1 MKKSLVI
8 STLLFAISSLA
19 SYADSVQSV
28 THEIRYERYHKN
40 GDAHSGGQIEWTLAK
55 GSIDL
60 SDPGQPGLI
69 FDFDV
74 DRDIYLNSDNDFRFH
89 GWDTQFKLSKS
100 YDWGKFKLIG
110 LEYDVNDG
118 LVNHTVNG
126 KKISVQETSYEDYN
140 YTTGPIWKLYGGAL
154 ETFLAY
160 DRNSLTGTGRWGF
173 DVDFEKT
180 WFKKTG
186 NWGTV
191 SLWNNTE
198 FHYRFEDKNRFYG
211 YAGNNLNIYS
221 ETSLLYRTPNYGPF
235 YGSVEAYGEMF
246 TNTKDTVNRLGTTYK
261 LMPLVGAQWKVNH
274 FSFNPYVSY
283 EVFDKKT
290 TFYKDKQN
298 KYDRTDNR
306 RTVTDNNELAIGLI
320 IKWTK

>member
-19 SYADSVQSV
+19 SYADSIQSV
-28 THEIRYERYHKN
+28 THEIRYERSHAN

-74 DRDIYLNSDNDFRFH
+74 DRDIYLNSDNDFTDH

-100 YDWGKFKLIG
+100 YDWGKFKFIG
-110 LEYDVNDG
+110 LEYDQ
-118 LVNHTVNG
+118 
-126 KKISVQETSYEDYN
+126 KKTTKNVVSEDYN
-140 YTTGPIWKLYGGAL
+140 YTMGPIWKLYGGNL

-160 DRNSLTGTGRWGF
+160 DRNSMTDADRWGF
-173 DVDFEKT
+173 DVDYDKT
-180 WFKKTG
+180 WLKKSG
-186 NWGTV
+186 KWGSV

-198 FHYRFEDKNRFYG
+198 LHYRFESKNKTYG
-211 YAGNNLNIYS
+211 YKENNLDFYN

-246 TNTKDTVNRLGTTYK
+246 ANTKDTINRLGTTYK
-261 LMPLVGAQWKVNH
+261 LMPLVGAQWKVDH

-283 EVFDKKT
+283 EVLDKKS
-290 TFYKDKQN
+290 TFYKDQQN
-298 KYDRTDNR
+298 KYDRADNR

>member
-8 STLLFAISSLA
+8 STLLFAVSSLA
-19 SYADSVQSV
+19 SYADSIQSV

-74 DRDIYLNSDNDFRFH
+74 DRDIYLNSDNDFTDH

-100 YDWGKFKLIG
+100 YDWGKFKFIG
-110 LEYDVNDG
+110 LEYDQ
-118 LVNHTVNG
+118 
-126 KKISVQETSYEDYN
+126 KKTTKNVVSEDYN
-140 YTTGPIWKLYGGAL
+140 YTMGPIWKLYGGNL

-160 DRNSLTGTGRWGF
+160 DRNSMTDADRWGF
-173 DVDFEKT
+173 DVDYDKT
-180 WFKKTG
+180 WLKKSG
-186 NWGTV
+186 KWGSV

-198 FHYRFEDKNRFYG
+198 LHYRFESKNKTYG
-211 YAGNNLNIYS
+211 YKENNLDFYN

-274 FSFNPYVSY
+274 FTFNPYVSY
-283 EVFDKKT
+283 EVFDRKT
-290 TFYKDKQN
+290 TFYKDQQN
-298 KYDRTDNR
+298 KYDRADNR

>member
-19 SYADSVQSV
+19 SYADSIQSV
-28 THEIRYERYHKN
+28 THEIRYERSHAN

-74 DRDIYLNSDNDFRFH
+74 DRDIYLNSDNDFTDH

-100 YDWGKFKLIG
+100 YDWGKFKFIG
-110 LEYDVNDG
+110 LEYDQ
-118 LVNHTVNG
+118 
-126 KKISVQETSYEDYN
+126 KKTTKNVVSEDYN
-140 YTTGPIWKLYGGAL
+140 YTMGPIWKLYGGNL

-160 DRNSLTGTGRWGF
+160 DRNSMTDADRWGF
-173 DVDFEKT
+173 DVDYDKT
-180 WFKKTG
+180 WLKKSG
-186 NWGTV
+186 KWGSV

-198 FHYRFEDKNRFYG
+198 LHYRFESKNKTYG
-211 YAGNNLNIYS
+211 YKENNLGFYN

-274 FSFNPYVSY
+274 FTFNPYVSY
-283 EVFDKKT
+283 EVFDRKT
-290 TFYKDKQN
+290 TFYKDQQN
-298 KYDRTDNR
+298 KYDRADNR

>member
-19 SYADSVQSV
+19 SYADSIQSV

-74 DRDIYLNSDNDFRFH
+74 DRDIYLNSDNDFTDH

-100 YDWGKFKLIG
+100 YDWGKFKFIG
-110 LEYDVNDG
+110 LEYDQ
-118 LVNHTVNG
+118 
-126 KKISVQETSYEDYN
+126 KKTTKNVVSEDYN
-140 YTTGPIWKLYGGAL
+140 YTMGPIWKLYGGNL

-160 DRNSLTGTGRWGF
+160 DRNSMTDADRWGF
-173 DVDFEKT
+173 DVDYDKT
-180 WFKKTG
+180 WLKKSG
-186 NWGTV
+186 KWGSV

-198 FHYRFEDKNRFYG
+198 LHYRFESKNKTYG
-211 YAGNNLNIYS
+211 YKENNLDFYN

-274 FSFNPYVSY
+274 FTFNPYVSY
-283 EVFDKKT
+283 EVFDRKT
-290 TFYKDKQN
+290 TFYKDQQN
-298 KYDRTDNR
+298 KYDKTDNR

>member
-19 SYADSVQSV
+19 SYADSIQSV
-28 THEIRYERYHKN
+28 THEIRYERSHAN

-74 DRDIYLNSDNDFRFH
+74 DRDIYLNSDNDFTDH

-100 YDWGKFKLIG
+100 YDWGKFKFIG
-110 LEYDVNDG
+110 LEYDQ
-118 LVNHTVNG
+118 
-126 KKISVQETSYEDYN
+126 KKTTKNVVSEDYN
-140 YTTGPIWKLYGGAL
+140 YTMGPIWKLYGGNL

-160 DRNSLTGTGRWGF
+160 DRNSMTDADRWGF
-173 DVDFEKT
+173 DVDYDKT
-180 WFKKTG
+180 WLKKSG
-186 NWGTV
+186 KWGTV

-198 FHYRFEDKNRFYG
+198 LHYRFESKNKTYG
-211 YAGNNLNIYS
+211 YKENNLDFYN

-274 FSFNPYVSY
+274 FTFNPYVSY
-283 EVFDKKT
+283 EVFDRKT
-290 TFYKDKQN
+290 TFYKDQQN
-298 KYDRTDNR
+298 KYDRADNR

>member
-28 THEIRYERYHKN
+28 THEIRYERSHKY

-69 FDFDV
+69 FDFDI
-74 DRDIYLNSDNDFRFH
+74 DRDIYLNSDDDFTDH
-89 GWDTQFKLSKS
+89 GWDTQFKLSKA
-100 YDWGKFKLIG
+100 YDWGKFKFIG
-110 LEYDVNDG
+110 LEYDQKRTTKNV
-118 LVNHTVNG
+118 VT
-126 KKISVQETSYEDYN
+126 EDYN
-140 YTTGPIWKLYGGAL
+140 YTTGPIWKLYGGYL

-160 DRNSLTGTGRWGF
+160 DRNSMTDADRWGI

-180 WFKKTG
+180 WFKKSG
-186 NWGTV
+186 DWGTV

-198 FHYRFEDKNRFYG
+198 LHYRFESENKTYR
-211 YAGNNLNIYS
+211 YADDNLDIYN

-235 YGSVEAYGEMF
+235 YASVEAYGELSK
-246 TNTKDTVNRLGTTYK
+246 NTEDDTRLSTTYK

-283 EVFDKKT
+283 EVFDRKT
-290 TFYKDKQN
+290 TFYKNDIVSDSN
-298 KYDRTDNR
+298 DRI
-306 RTVTDNNELAIGLI
+306 TVTDNNELAVGLI

>member
-28 THEIRYERYHKN
+28 THEIRYERSHKY

-69 FDFDV
+69 FDFDI
-74 DRDIYLNSDNDFRFH
+74 DRDIYLNSDDDFTDH
-89 GWDTQFKLSKS
+89 GWDTQFKLSKA
-100 YDWGKFKLIG
+100 YDWGKFKFIG
-110 LEYDVNDG
+110 LEYDQKRTTKNV
-118 LVNHTVNG
+118 VT
-126 KKISVQETSYEDYN
+126 EDYN
-140 YTTGPIWKLYGGAL
+140 YTTGPIWKLYGGYL

-160 DRNSLTGTGRWGF
+160 DRNSMTDADRWGI

-180 WFKKTG
+180 WFKKSG
-186 NWGTV
+186 DWGTV

-198 FHYRFEDKNRFYG
+198 LHYRFESENKTYR
-211 YAGNNLNIYS
+211 YADDNLDIYN

-235 YGSVEAYGEMF
+235 YGSVEAYGELSK
-246 TNTKDTVNRLGTTYK
+246 NTEDDTRLSTTYK

-283 EVFDKKT
+283 EVFDRKT
-290 TFYKDKQN
+290 TFYKNDIVSDSN
-298 KYDRTDNR
+298 DRI
-306 RTVTDNNELAIGLI
+306 TVTDNNELAVGLI

>member
-8 STLLFAISSLA
+8 STLLFAVSSLA

-74 DRDIYLNSDNDFRFH
+74 DRDIYLNSDNDFTDH

-100 YDWGKFKLIG
+100 YDWGKFKFIG
-110 LEYDVNDG
+110 LEYDQ
-118 LVNHTVNG
+118 
-126 KKISVQETSYEDYN
+126 KKTTKNVVSEDYN
-140 YTTGPIWKLYGGAL
+140 YTMGPIWKLYGGNL

-160 DRNSLTGTGRWGF
+160 DRNSMTDADRWGF
-173 DVDFEKT
+173 DVDYDKT
-180 WFKKTG
+180 WLKKSG
-186 NWGTV
+186 KWGSV

-198 FHYRFEDKNRFYG
+198 LHYRFESKNKTYG
-211 YAGNNLNIYS
+211 YKENNLDFYN

-235 YGSVEAYGEMF
+235 YGSVEAYSEMF
-246 TNTKDTVNRLGTTYK
+246 ANTEDPINRLGTTYK
-261 LMPLVGAQWKVNH
+261 LMPLVGAQWKVDH

-283 EVFDKKT
+283 EVLDKKS
-290 TFYKDKQN
+290 TFYKDQQN

>member
-19 SYADSVQSV
+19 SYADSIQSV
-28 THEIRYERYHKN
+28 THEIRYERSHAN
-40 GDAHSGGQIEWTLAK
+40 GNAHSGGQIEWTLAK

-74 DRDIYLNSDNDFRFH
+74 DRDIYLNSDNDFTDH

-100 YDWGKFKLIG
+100 YDWGKFKFIG
-110 LEYDVNDG
+110 LEYDQ
-118 LVNHTVNG
+118 
-126 KKISVQETSYEDYN
+126 KKTTKNVVSEDYN
-140 YTTGPIWKLYGGAL
+140 YTMGPIWKLYGGKIK
-154 ETFLAY
+154 TILAY
-160 DRNSLTGTGRWGF
+160 DRNSMTEAERWGF
-173 DVDFEKT
+173 DVYYY
-180 WFKKTG
+180 KKKKKKSG
-186 NWGTV
+186 KWGSV

-198 FHYRFEDKNRFYG
+198 LHYRFESKNKTYG
-211 YAGNNLNIYS
+211 YKENNLDFYN

-274 FSFNPYVSY
+274 FTFNPYVSY
-283 EVFDKKT
+283 EVFDIKT
-290 TFYKDKQN
+290 TFYKDQQN
-298 KYDRTDNR
+298 KYDRADNR

>member
-8 STLLFAISSLA
+8 STLLFAVSSLA

-28 THEIRYERYHKN
+28 THEIRYERYHTN

-74 DRDIYLNSDNDFRFH
+74 DRDIYLNSDNDFTDH

-100 YDWGKFKLIG
+100 YDWGKFKFIG
-110 LEYDVNDG
+110 LEYDQ
-118 LVNHTVNG
+118 
-126 KKISVQETSYEDYN
+126 KKTTKNVVSEDYN
-140 YTTGPIWKLYGGAL
+140 YTMGPIWKLYGGNL

-160 DRNSLTGTGRWGF
+160 DRNSMTDADRWGF
-173 DVDFEKT
+173 DVDYDKT
-180 WFKKTG
+180 WLKKSG
-186 NWGTV
+186 KWGSV

-198 FHYRFEDKNRFYG
+198 LHYRFESKNKTYG
-211 YAGNNLNIYS
+211 YKENNLDFYN

-274 FSFNPYVSY
+274 FTFNPYVSY
-283 EVFDKKT
+283 EVFDRKT
-290 TFYKDKQN
+290 TFYKDQQN
-298 KYDRTDNR
+298 KYDRADNR

>member
-8 STLLFAISSLA
+8 STLLFAVSSLA

-60 SDPGQPGLI
+60 SDPGQPGLV

-74 DRDIYLNSDNDFRFH
+74 DRDIYLNKDNDFTDH
-89 GWDTQFKLSKS
+89 GWDTQFKFSKS
-100 YDWGKFKLIG
+100 YDWGKYKFLG
-110 LEYDVNDG
+110 LEYDQ
-118 LVNHTVNG
+118 
-126 KKISVQETSYEDYN
+126 KKTTKNVVSEDYN
-140 YTTGPIWKLYGGAL
+140 YTTGPIWKLYGGNL

-160 DRNSLTGTGRWGF
+160 DRNSMTDADRWGF
-173 DVDFEKT
+173 DVDYDKT
-180 WFKKTG
+180 WLKKSG
-186 NWGTV
+186 KWGSV

-198 FHYRFEDKNRFYG
+198 LHYRFESKNKTYG
-211 YAGNNLNIYS
+211 YKENNLDFYN

-274 FSFNPYVSY
+274 FTFNPYVSY
-283 EVFDKKT
+283 EVFDRKT
-290 TFYKDKQN
+290 TFYKDNQN
-298 KYDRTDNR
+298 KYNKEDNR
-306 RTVTDNNELAIGLI
+306 RTITDNNELAVGLI

>member
-1 MKKSLVI
+1 MKKLLVI

-28 THEIRYERYHKN
+28 THEIRYERYHAN
-40 GDAHSGGQIEWTLAK
+40 GDVHSGGQIEWTLAK

-60 SDPGQPGLI
+60 SDPGQPGLV

-74 DRDIYLNSDNDFRFH
+74 DRDIYLNKDNDFTDH
-89 GWDTQFKLSKS
+89 GWDTQFKFSKS
-100 YDWGKFKLIG
+100 YDWGKYKFLG
-110 LEYDVNDG
+110 LEYDQ
-118 LVNHTVNG
+118 
-126 KKISVQETSYEDYN
+126 KKTTANVVSEDYN
-140 YTTGPIWKLYGGAL
+140 YTTGPIWKLYGGTL

-160 DRNSLTGTGRWGF
+160 DRNSMTDADRWGF
-173 DVDFEKT
+173 DVDYDKT
-180 WFKKTG
+180 WLKKSG
-186 NWGTV
+186 KWGSV

-198 FHYRFEDKNRFYG
+198 LHYRFESKNKTYG
-211 YAGNNLNIYS
+211 YKENNLGFYN

-274 FSFNPYVSY
+274 FTFNPYVSY
-283 EVFDKKT
+283 EVFDRKT
-290 TFYKDKQN
+290 TFYKDNQN
-298 KYDRTDNR
+298 KYNKEDNR
-306 RTVTDNNELAIGLI
+306 RTITDNNELAVGLI

>member
-19 SYADSVQSV
+19 SYADSIQSV

-74 DRDIYLNSDNDFRFH
+74 DRDIYLNSDNDFTDH

-100 YDWGKFKLIG
+100 YDWGKFKFIG
-110 LEYDVNDG
+110 LEYDQ
-118 LVNHTVNG
+118 
-126 KKISVQETSYEDYN
+126 KKTTKNVVSEDYN
-140 YTTGPIWKLYGGAL
+140 YTMGPIWKLYGGNL

-160 DRNSLTGTGRWGF
+160 DRNSMTDADRWGF
-173 DVDFEKT
+173 DVDYDKT
-180 WFKKTG
+180 WLKKSG
-186 NWGTV
+186 KWGSV

-198 FHYRFEDKNRFYG
+198 LHYRFESKNKTYG
-211 YAGNNLNIYS
+211 YKENNLDFYN

-235 YGSVEAYGEMF
+235 YGSVEAYSEMF
-246 TNTKDTVNRLGTTYK
+246 ANTEDPINRLGTTYK
-261 LMPLVGAQWKVNH
+261 LMPLVGAQWKVDH

-283 EVFDKKT
+283 EVLDKKS
-290 TFYKDKQN
+290 TFYKDQQN
-298 KYDRTDNR
+298 KYDRADNR

>member
-19 SYADSVQSV
+19 SYADSIQSV
-28 THEIRYERYHKN
+28 THEIRYERSHAN

-74 DRDIYLNSDNDFRFH
+74 DRDIYLNSDNDFTDH

-100 YDWGKFKLIG
+100 YDWGKFKFIG
-110 LEYDVNDG
+110 LEYDQ
-118 LVNHTVNG
+118 
-126 KKISVQETSYEDYN
+126 KKTTKNVVSEDYN
-140 YTTGPIWKLYGGAL
+140 YTMGPIWKLYGGNL

-160 DRNSLTGTGRWGF
+160 DRNSMTDADRWGF
-173 DVDFEKT
+173 DVDYDKT
-180 WFKKTG
+180 WLKKSG
-186 NWGTV
+186 KWGSV

-198 FHYRFEDKNRFYG
+198 LHYRFESKNKTYG
-211 YAGNNLNIYS
+211 YKENNLDFYN

-274 FSFNPYVSY
+274 FTFNPYVSY
-283 EVFDKKT
+283 EVFDRKT
-290 TFYKDKQN
+290 TFYKDNQN
-298 KYDRTDNR
+298 KYNKEDNR
-306 RTVTDNNELAIGLI
+306 RTITDNNELAVGLI

>member
-1 MKKSLVI
+1 MKKLLVI

-28 THEIRYERYHKN
+28 THEIRYERSHKY

-69 FDFDV
+69 FDFDI
-74 DRDIYLNSDNDFRFH
+74 DRDIYLNSDDDFTDH
-89 GWDTQFKLSKS
+89 GWDTQFKLSKA
-100 YDWGKFKLIG
+100 YDWGKFKFIG
-110 LEYDVNDG
+110 LEYDQKRTTKNV
-118 LVNHTVNG
+118 VT
-126 KKISVQETSYEDYN
+126 EDYN
-140 YTTGPIWKLYGGAL
+140 YTTGPIWKLYGGYL

-160 DRNSLTGTGRWGF
+160 DRNSMTDADRWGI

-180 WFKKTG
+180 WFKKSG
-186 NWGTV
+186 DWGTV

-198 FHYRFEDKNRFYG
+198 LHYRFESENKTYR
-211 YAGNNLNIYS
+211 YADDNLDIYN

-235 YGSVEAYGEMF
+235 YGSVEAYGELSK
-246 TNTKDTVNRLGTTYK
+246 NTEDDTRLSTTYK

-283 EVFDKKT
+283 EVFDRKT
-290 TFYKDKQN
+290 TFYKNDIVSDSN
-298 KYDRTDNR
+298 DRI
-306 RTVTDNNELAIGLI
+306 TVTDNNELAIGLI

>member
-19 SYADSVQSV
+19 SYADSIQSV
-28 THEIRYERYHKN
+28 THEIRYERSHAN

-74 DRDIYLNSDNDFRFH
+74 DRDIYLNSDNDFTDH

-100 YDWGKFKLIG
+100 YDWGKFKFIG
-110 LEYDVNDG
+110 LEYDQ
-118 LVNHTVNG
+118 
-126 KKISVQETSYEDYN
+126 KKTTKNVVSEDYN
-140 YTTGPIWKLYGGAL
+140 YTMGPIWKLYGGNL

-160 DRNSLTGTGRWGF
+160 DRNSMTDADRWGF
-173 DVDFEKT
+173 DVDYDKT
-180 WFKKTG
+180 WLKKSG
-186 NWGTV
+186 KWGSV

-198 FHYRFEDKNRFYG
+198 LHYRFESKNKTYG
-211 YAGNNLNIYS
+211 YKENNLDFYN

-274 FSFNPYVSY
+274 FTFNPYVSY
-283 EVFDKKT
+283 EVFDRKT
-290 TFYKDKQN
+290 TFYKDQQN
-298 KYDRTDNR
+298 KYDRADNR

>member
-28 THEIRYERYHKN
+28 THEIRYERYHTN

-74 DRDIYLNSDNDFRFH
+74 DRDIYLNSDNDFTDH

-100 YDWGKFKLIG
+100 YDWGKFKFIG
-110 LEYDVNDG
+110 LEYDQ
-118 LVNHTVNG
+118 
-126 KKISVQETSYEDYN
+126 KKTTKNVVSEDYN
-140 YTTGPIWKLYGGAL
+140 YTMGPIWKLYGGNL

-160 DRNSLTGTGRWGF
+160 DRNSMTDADRWGF
-173 DVDFEKT
+173 DVDYDKT
-180 WFKKTG
+180 WLKKSG
-186 NWGTV
+186 KWGSV

-198 FHYRFEDKNRFYG
+198 LHYRFESKNKTYG
-211 YAGNNLNIYS
+211 YKENNLDFYN

-274 FSFNPYVSY
+274 FTFNPYVSY
-283 EVFDKKT
+283 EVFDRKT
-290 TFYKDKQN
+290 TFYKDQQN
-298 KYDRTDNR
+298 KYDRADNR

>member
-74 DRDIYLNSDNDFRFH
+74 DRDIYLNSDNDFTDH

-100 YDWGKFKLIG
+100 YDWGKFKFIG
-110 LEYDVNDG
+110 LEYDQ
-118 LVNHTVNG
+118 
-126 KKISVQETSYEDYN
+126 KKTTKNVVSEDYN
-140 YTTGPIWKLYGGAL
+140 YTMGPIWKLYGGNL

-160 DRNSLTGTGRWGF
+160 DRNSMTDADRWGF
-173 DVDFEKT
+173 DVDYDKT
-180 WFKKTG
+180 WLKKSG
-186 NWGTV
+186 KWGSV

-198 FHYRFEDKNRFYG
+198 LHYRFESKNKTYG
-211 YAGNNLNIYS
+211 YKENNLDFYN

-274 FSFNPYVSY
+274 FTFNPYVSY
-283 EVFDKKT
+283 EVFDRKT
-290 TFYKDKQN
+290 TFYKDQQN
-298 KYDRTDNR
+298 KYDRADNR

>member
-8 STLLFAISSLA
+8 STLLFAVSSLA

-28 THEIRYERYHKN
+28 THEIRYERSHKY

-69 FDFDV
+69 FDFDI
-74 DRDIYLNSDNDFRFH
+74 DRDIYLNSDDDFTDH
-89 GWDTQFKLSKS
+89 GWDTQFKLSKA
-100 YDWGKFKLIG
+100 YDWGKFKFIG
-110 LEYDVNDG
+110 LEYDQKRTTKNV
-118 LVNHTVNG
+118 VT
-126 KKISVQETSYEDYN
+126 EDYN
-140 YTTGPIWKLYGGAL
+140 YTTGPIWKLYGGYL

-160 DRNSLTGTGRWGF
+160 DRNSMTDADRWGI

-180 WFKKTG
+180 WFKKSG
-186 NWGTV
+186 DWGTV

-198 FHYRFEDKNRFYG
+198 LHYRFESENKTYR
-211 YAGNNLNIYS
+211 YADDNLDIYN

-235 YGSVEAYGEMF
+235 YGSVEAYGELSK
-246 TNTKDTVNRLGTTYK
+246 NTEDDTRLSTTYK

-283 EVFDKKT
+283 EVFDRKT
-290 TFYKDKQN
+290 TFYKNDIVSDSN
-298 KYDRTDNR
+298 DRI
-306 RTVTDNNELAIGLI
+306 TVTDNNELAVGLI

>member
-19 SYADSVQSV
+19 SYADSIQSV
-28 THEIRYERYHKN
+28 THEIRYERSHAN

-74 DRDIYLNSDNDFRFH
+74 DRDIYLNSDNDFTDH

-100 YDWGKFKLIG
+100 YDWGKFKFIG
-110 LEYDVNDG
+110 LEYDQ
-118 LVNHTVNG
+118 
-126 KKISVQETSYEDYN
+126 KKTTKNVVSEDYN
-140 YTTGPIWKLYGGAL
+140 YTMGPIWKLYGGNL

-160 DRNSLTGTGRWGF
+160 DRNSMTDADRWGF
-173 DVDFEKT
+173 DVDYDKT
-180 WFKKTG
+180 WLKKSG
-186 NWGTV
+186 KWGSV

-198 FHYRFEDKNRFYG
+198 LHYRFESKNKTYG
-211 YAGNNLNIYS
+211 YKENNLGFYN

-274 FSFNPYVSY
+274 FTFNPYVSY
-283 EVFDKKT
+283 EVFDRKT
-290 TFYKDKQN
+290 TFYKDNQN
-298 KYDRTDNR
+298 KYNKEDNR
-306 RTVTDNNELAIGLI
+306 RTITDNNELAVGLI

>member
-1 MKKSLVI
+1 MKKLLVI

-28 THEIRYERYHKN
+28 THEIRYERSHKY

-69 FDFDV
+69 FDFDI
-74 DRDIYLNSDNDFRFH
+74 DRDIYLNSDDDFTDH
-89 GWDTQFKLSKS
+89 GWDTQFKLSKA
-100 YDWGKFKLIG
+100 YDWGKFKFIG
-110 LEYDVNDG
+110 LEYDQKRTTKNV
-118 LVNHTVNG
+118 VT
-126 KKISVQETSYEDYN
+126 EDYN
-140 YTTGPIWKLYGGAL
+140 YTTGPIWKLYGGYL

-160 DRNSLTGTGRWGF
+160 DRNSMTDADRWGI

-180 WFKKTG
+180 WFKKSG
-186 NWGTV
+186 DWGTV

-198 FHYRFEDKNRFYG
+198 LHYRFESENKTYR
-211 YAGNNLNIYS
+211 YADDNLDIYN

-235 YGSVEAYGEMF
+235 YASVEAYGELSK
-246 TNTKDTVNRLGTTYK
+246 NTEDDTRLSTTYK

-283 EVFDKKT
+283 EVFDRKT
-290 TFYKDKQN
+290 TFYKNEN
-298 KYDRTDNR
+298 KKKKKDRS
-306 RTVTDNNELAIGLI
+306 TVTDNNELTFGLI
-320 IKWTK
+320 INLSK

>member
-8 STLLFAISSLA
+8 STLLFAVSSLA
-19 SYADSVQSV
+19 SYADSIQSV
-28 THEIRYERYHKN
+28 THEIRYERSHAN

-74 DRDIYLNSDNDFRFH
+74 DRDIYLNSDNDFTDH

-100 YDWGKFKLIG
+100 YDWGKFKFIG
-110 LEYDVNDG
+110 LEYDQ
-118 LVNHTVNG
+118 
-126 KKISVQETSYEDYN
+126 KKTTKNVVSEDYN
-140 YTTGPIWKLYGGAL
+140 YTMGPIWKLYGGNL

-160 DRNSLTGTGRWGF
+160 DRNSMTDADRWGF
-173 DVDFEKT
+173 DVDYDKT
-180 WFKKTG
+180 WLKKSG
-186 NWGTV
+186 KWGSV

-198 FHYRFEDKNRFYG
+198 LHYRFESKNKTYG
-211 YAGNNLNIYS
+211 YKENNLDFYN

-274 FSFNPYVSY
+274 FTFNPYVSY
-283 EVFDKKT
+283 EVFDRKT
-290 TFYKDKQN
+290 TFYKDQQN
-298 KYDRTDNR
+298 KYDRADNR

>member
-19 SYADSVQSV
+19 SYADSIQSV
-28 THEIRYERYHKN
+28 THEIRYERSHAN

-74 DRDIYLNSDNDFRFH
+74 DRDIYLNSDNDFTDH

-100 YDWGKFKLIG
+100 YDWGKFKFIG
-110 LEYDVNDG
+110 LEYDQ
-118 LVNHTVNG
+118 
-126 KKISVQETSYEDYN
+126 KKTTKNVVSEDYN
-140 YTTGPIWKLYGGAL
+140 YTMGPIWKLYGGNL

-160 DRNSLTGTGRWGF
+160 DRNSMTDADRWGF
-173 DVDFEKT
+173 DVDYDKT
-180 WFKKTG
+180 WLKKSG
-186 NWGTV
+186 KWGSV

-198 FHYRFEDKNRFYG
+198 LHYRFESKNKTYG
-211 YAGNNLNIYS
+211 YKENNLDFYN

-283 EVFDKKT
+283 EVFDRKT
-290 TFYKDKQN
+290 TFYKNDIVSDSN
-298 KYDRTDNR
+298 DRI
-306 RTVTDNNELAIGLI
+306 TVTDNNELAVGLI

>member
-8 STLLFAISSLA
+8 STLLFAVSSLA

-74 DRDIYLNSDNDFRFH
+74 DRDIYLNSDNDFTDH

-100 YDWGKFKLIG
+100 YDWGKFKFIG
-110 LEYDVNDG
+110 LEYDQ
-118 LVNHTVNG
+118 
-126 KKISVQETSYEDYN
+126 KKTTKNVVSEDYN
-140 YTTGPIWKLYGGAL
+140 YTMGPIWKLYGGNL

-160 DRNSLTGTGRWGF
+160 DRNSMTDADRWGF
-173 DVDFEKT
+173 DVDYDKT
-180 WFKKTG
+180 WLKKSG
-186 NWGTV
+186 KWGSV

-198 FHYRFEDKNRFYG
+198 LHYRFESKNKTYG
-211 YAGNNLNIYS
+211 YKENNLDFYN

-274 FSFNPYVSY
+274 FTFNPYVSY
-283 EVFDKKT
+283 EVFDRKT
-290 TFYKDKQN
+290 TFYKDQQN
-298 KYDRTDNR
+298 KYDRADNR